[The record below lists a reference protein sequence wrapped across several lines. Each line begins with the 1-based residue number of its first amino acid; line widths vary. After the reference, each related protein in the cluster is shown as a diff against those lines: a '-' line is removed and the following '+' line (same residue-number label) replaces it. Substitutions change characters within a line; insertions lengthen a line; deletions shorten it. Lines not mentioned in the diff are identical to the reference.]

1 MKTVLFISSNKMLGQ
16 GLSEAIRSKPE
27 LDFLWAAQLNYPQA
41 AVGVDIF
48 HADVVILDIVDQA
61 DMERAVELC
70 RSLRRDEQAVRIL
83 LLVRPEQAVVRKVA
97 VETKNA
103 GLADD
108 FVFTTVPSVI
118 FWRSW
123 RPFSALPDPA
133 DADGSFF
140 SKADRIVRI

>member
-16 GLSEAIRSKPE
+16 GLSAAIRSKPE

-61 DMERAVELC
+61 ETERAVELC
-70 RSLRRDEQAVRIL
+70 RSLRRGGRAVRIL
-83 LLVRPEQAVVRKVA
+83 LLVRPERAVVRTVA
-97 VETKNA
+97 VEAKNA

-108 FVFTTVPSVI
+108 FVFYDSSLSYLLAKLAA
-118 FWRSW
+118 F
-123 RPFSALPDPA
+123 
-133 DADGSFF
+133 
-140 SKADRIVRI
+140 

>member
-16 GLSEAIRSKPE
+16 GVSAAIRSKPE

-70 RSLRRDEQAVRIL
+70 RSLRQGGQAVRIL
-83 LLVRPEQAVVRKVA
+83 LLVRPERAVVRKMA

-108 FVFTTVPSVI
+108 FVFYDSSLSYLLAKLAA
-118 FWRSW
+118 F
-123 RPFSALPDPA
+123 
-133 DADGSFF
+133 
-140 SKADRIVRI
+140 